1 MSEIIAHD
9 NPYQPSREVAS
20 GAVTAVPRNE
30 GIRAVASRGACYG
43 AVAGLAVGGMTA
55 IVVGAILDWNGQDAI
70 ARMMMLAALFVGL
83 PVCLGAFAGG
93 LLTFCAKGLSDI
105 LRHYISR

>member
-20 GAVTAVPRNE
+20 VAVTAVPRKE
-30 GIRAVASRGACYG
+30 GIQAVASRGACYG
-43 AVAGLAVGGMTA
+43 AVAGLAVGGITT
-55 IVVGAILDWNGQDAI
+55 IIVGAMLDWSGQDAI
-70 ARMMMLAALFVGL
+70 ARMIVLAAFFVGL

-93 LLTFCAKGLSDI
+93 LLTFCAKGLSDF
-105 LRHYISR
+105 LRHNIYR